1 MSSRGAPD
9 NGLGNRGS
17 PFDRGNNG
25 ANYIARDQRSNDKIC
40 FADHGHPDGR
50 MSNASTMFSDPGYR
64 YTDIQVGTV
73 IHSDVSSNVMGN
85 ELFFSSNGARLVNIV
100 GVLFVVFFSKAR
112 LWI

>member
-25 ANYIARDQRSNDKIC
+25 ADSIDGDLRSNIDIR

-64 YTDIQVGTV
+64 YTDIQVR
-73 IHSDVSSNVMGN
+73 DKNQFQF
-85 ELFFSSNGARLVNIV
+85 ENI
-100 GVLFVVFFSKAR
+100 
-112 LWI
+112 